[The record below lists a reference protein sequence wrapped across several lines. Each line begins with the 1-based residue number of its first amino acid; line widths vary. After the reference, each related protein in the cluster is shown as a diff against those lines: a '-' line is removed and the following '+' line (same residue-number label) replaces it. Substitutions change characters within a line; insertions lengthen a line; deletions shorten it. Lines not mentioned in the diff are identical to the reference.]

1 MGIPGHQSFFKFFKI
16 QYIIRGPL
24 GRKDYS
30 LNKRIFL
37 TIGNFFVILF
47 IILEGVTFMA
57 TVKTAISIQEPLF
70 HEVDALAR
78 EMSISRSQLF
88 VLAVQEYLRQI
99 RNRELLKKINQAY
112 SGEPDHQEKAL
123 ADRKKSDHL
132 RMVEGEW

>member
-1 MGIPGHQSFFKFFKI
+1 
-16 QYIIRGPL
+16 
-24 GRKDYS
+24 
-30 LNKRIFL
+30 
-37 TIGNFFVILF
+37 
-47 IILEGVTFMA
+47 MA

-99 RNRELLKKINQAY
+99 RNRELLKRINQAY

-123 ADRKKSDHL
+123 ADRKKSYHL